1 MLHDAGLRVSAL
13 KVAQRQPSEASQGAN
28 TSSPYSAKG
37 ADPKSVSKV
46 RGVVRSATFSAGS
59 SGPSD
64 AIALR
69 EHPLG
74 QLSNRGKPFTRR
86 VISMHS
92 FHTRARQAQQ
102 AQLGTYW
109 SNQLSPTSPVLSY
122 PEPSVLSME
131 GSDRI

>member
-13 KVAQRQPSEASQGAN
+13 KVAQRQPSEASQGSN

-37 ADPKSVSKV
+37 SDVKPTNKV

-64 AIALR
+64 ATALR

-74 QLSNRGKPFTRR
+74 QLSNRG
-86 VISMHS
+86 
-92 FHTRARQAQQ
+92 
-102 AQLGTYW
+102 
-109 SNQLSPTSPVLSY
+109 N
-122 PEPSVLSME
+122 PSLLFSVFAMCDVVHIIFL
-131 GSDRI
+131 